1 MATQREI
8 KYVNREFGD
17 FRNQLIEY
25 AKSYFPDTYNDFS
38 PTSPGMMFIEM
49 AAYVGDVLSFYQDT
63 QLQETYLNYAKD
75 PKNLYSL
82 AYMMGYRPKTVG
94 VSEVDIQ
101 ISQRIDATGVNYLP
115 NWNQAAVIEPNLILQ
130 STDQSQTSFLIDR
143 KVDMTFS
150 SSFDPTEVLIESLD
164 GSNNPEEYLLRK
176 TVKAFSSE
184 IISTDFSIG
193 EPEKF
198 KTLTIQDSNI
208 VGVLDITDS
217 DGNVWYEVPFL
228 GQDTIFEDIENT
240 NSDSNQVPYTL
251 NLRKVPNRF
260 VTRHLSSG
268 NLQIQFGAGINDTD
282 DGEFLP
288 NPENVGLGTNQGID
302 RLNTAYDPSNF
313 IYSKAYGVAP
323 ANTIL
328 TVRYLKGGGITANVP
343 TNTVTQATLSIGGNI
358 SSAGSDD
365 SKLTSTFTT
374 FNNPSPASGGRGADT
389 VEQLRQNSLRAFN
402 EQNRTVTLQDY
413 TVRALSLPSK
423 FGSVSKAFATQDQL
437 TNTNIG
443 QSVVENNPLS
453 LSLYVLGVDNQG
465 KLITASNTLKQN
477 LRTYLSEYIPLTDA
491 VNIKDAFI
499 VNIGI
504 NYDII
509 VRPNYSSRDVLLQCN
524 VRLQDMFR
532 IDKWSI
538 NKPINLSDIYLELD
552 KVKGVQTVQKVEIV
566 NKNGGRYSQ
575 YGYDVKGAT
584 RNNIVYPSYDPC
596 IFEVKFP
603 ESDIKGRTTTL

>member
-38 PTSPGMMFIEM
+38 PTSPGLMFIEM
-49 AAYVGDVLSFYQDT
+49 AAYVGDILSFYQDT

-101 ISQRIDATGVNYLP
+101 ISQIIPATGLSYLP
-115 NWNQAAVIEPNLILQ
+115 DWTQAAVIPANTILK
-130 STDQSQTSFLIDR
+130 STDQSQTSFIIDR
-143 KVDMTFS
+143 EVNMGFS
-150 SSFDPTEVLIESLD
+150 SSLDPTDVLIETLD
-164 GSNNPEEYLLRK
+164 GSNNPEDYLVRK
-176 TVKAFSSE
+176 TVRAFSSE
-184 IISTDFSIG
+184 IISTTFTIT

-208 VGVLDITDS
+208 VGVLDIRDS
-217 DGNVWYEVPFL
+217 DDNLWYEVPFL
-228 GQDTIFEDIENT
+228 GQDTIFEEET
-240 NSDSNQVPYTL
+240 NNSSDSNQVPYTL
-251 NLRKVPNRF
+251 NLKRVPKRF

-282 DGEFLP
+282 DGVFLP
-288 NPENVGLGTNQGID
+288 NPENVGLGTNQGINK
-302 RLNTAYDPSNF
+302 LNTAYDPSNF
-313 IYSKAYGVAP
+313 IFSKAYGVAP
-323 ANTIL
+323 ANTTL

-343 TNTVTQATLSIGGNI
+343 ANTITQASTTVP
-358 SSAGSDD
+358 AGV
-365 SKLTSTFTT
+365 T
-374 FNNPSPASGGRGADT
+374 FNNPTPASGGRGADT
-389 VEQLRQNSLRAFN
+389 VEELRQNSLRAFS

-423 FGSVSKAFATQDQL
+423 FGSIAKAFATQDQL
-437 TNTNIG
+437 TNTNIE
-443 QSVVENNPLS
+443 QTVLDNNPLS
-453 LSLYVLGVDNQG
+453 LSLYVLGYNNQG
-465 KLITASNTLKQN
+465 KLIIAPNTLKQN

-491 VNIKDAFI
+491 VNIKDAFVI
-499 VNIGI
+499 NIGI

-524 VRLQDMFR
+524 LRLQDVFN
-532 IDKWSI
+532 ISKWSI
-538 NKPINLSDIYLELD
+538 NKPINLSDIYLVLD
-552 KVKGVQTVQKVEIV
+552 KVKGVQTVQKIEIV
-566 NKNGGRYSQ
+566 NKSGGVYSQ
-575 YGYDVKGAT
+575 YGYDIKGAT
-584 RNNIVYPSYDPC
+584 RNNIIYPSYDPC

-603 ESDIKGRTTTL
+603 ATDIKGRITTL

>member
-49 AAYVGDVLSFYQDT
+49 AAYVGDILSFYQDT

-101 ISQRIDATGVNYLP
+101 ISQIIPATGLNYLP
-115 NWNQAAVIEPNLILQ
+115 NWSQAAAIPANTVLK

-143 KVDMTFS
+143 EVNMGFS
-150 SSFDPTEVLIESLD
+150 SSFDPTDVLIETLD
-164 GSNNPEEYLLRK
+164 GSNNPEDYLVRK

-184 IISTDFSIG
+184 IISTTFTIG

-208 VGVLDITDS
+208 VGILDIRDS
-217 DGNVWYEVPFL
+217 DDNLWYEVPFL
-228 GQDTIFEDIENT
+228 GQDTIFEEET
-240 NSDSNQVPYTL
+240 NNSSDSNQVPYTL
-251 NLRKVPNRF
+251 NLKRVPKRF

-282 DGEFLP
+282 DGVFLP
-288 NPENVGLGTNQGID
+288 NPENVGLGTNQGINK
-302 RLNTAYDPSNF
+302 LNTAYDPSNF
-313 IYSKAYGVAP
+313 MFSKAYGVAP
-323 ANTIL
+323 ANTTL
-328 TVRYLKGGGITANVP
+328 TVKYLKGGGITANVP
-343 TNTVTQATLSIGGNI
+343 ANTVTQATTTVPT
-358 SSAGSDD
+358 DV
-365 SKLTSTFTT
+365 T
-374 FNNPSPASGGRGADT
+374 FNNPAPASGGRGADT
-389 VEQLRQNSLRAFN
+389 VEELRQNSLRAFN

-423 FGSVSKAFATQDQL
+423 FGSIAKAFATQDQL
-437 TNTNIG
+437 TNTNIS
-443 QSVVENNPLS
+443 QTVLENNPLS
-453 LSLYVLGVDNQG
+453 LSLYVLGYDNQG
-465 KLITASNTLKQN
+465 KLITASNTLKEN

-491 VNIKDAFI
+491 VNIKDAFV

-524 VRLQDMFR
+524 LRLQDLFD
-532 IDKWSI
+532 INKWSI

-566 NKNGGRYSQ
+566 NKNGGTYSQ

-584 RNNIVYPSYDPC
+584 RNNIIYPSFDPC

-603 ESDIKGRTTTL
+603 ATDIKGRITTL

>member
-8 KYVNREFGD
+8 KYVNREFSD

-38 PTSPGMMFIEM
+38 PTSPGLMFIEM
-49 AAYVGDVLSFYQDT
+49 AAYVGDILSFYQDT

-101 ISQRIDATGVNYLP
+101 ISQIIPATGLSYLP
-115 NWNQAAVIEPNLILQ
+115 DWTQAVVIPANTVLK
-130 STDQSQTSFLIDR
+130 STDQSQTSFIIDR
-143 KVDMTFS
+143 EINMGFS
-150 SSFDPTEVLIESLD
+150 SSFDPTDVLIETLD
-164 GSNNPEEYLLRK
+164 GSNNPEDYLVRK

-184 IISTDFSIG
+184 IISTTFTIS

-198 KTLTIQDSNI
+198 KTLTIQDTNI
-208 VGVLDITDS
+208 VGVLDIRDS
-217 DGNVWYEVPFL
+217 DNNLWYEVPFL
-228 GQDTIFEDIENT
+228 GQDTIFEEET
-240 NSDSNQVPYTL
+240 NNSSDSNQVPYTL
-251 NLRKVPNRF
+251 NLKRVPKRF

-282 DGEFLP
+282 DGVFLP

-302 RLNTAYDPSNF
+302 RINTAYDPSNF
-313 IYSKAYGVAP
+313 IFSKAYGVAP
-323 ANTIL
+323 ANTTL

-343 TNTVTQATLSIGGNI
+343 ANTITQATTSVP
-358 SSAGSDD
+358 AGV
-365 SKLTSTFTT
+365 T
-374 FNNPSPASGGRGADT
+374 FNNPAPASGGRGADT
-389 VEQLRQNSLRAFN
+389 VEELRQNSLRAFN

-423 FGSVSKAFATQDQL
+423 FGSIAKAFATQDQL

-443 QSVVENNPLS
+443 QTVLENNPLS
-453 LSLYVLGVDNQG
+453 LSLYVLGYDNQG

-491 VNIKDAFI
+491 VNIKDAFV

-524 VRLQDMFR
+524 LRLQDVFNINR
-532 IDKWSI
+532 WSI

-552 KVKGVQTVQKVEIV
+552 KVQGVQTVQKVEIV
-566 NKNGGRYSQ
+566 NKNGGAYSQ
-575 YGYDVKGAT
+575 YGYDIKGAT
-584 RNNIVYPSYDPC
+584 RSNIIYPSYDPC

-603 ESDIKGRTTTL
+603 ATDIKGRITTL